1 MGAEMSDKVLLG
13 FMKPVKPEEVAG
25 KSGRGPSNFW
35 PRMAELF
42 VDSGQAM
49 MEIDY
54 KAMGRKWAAV
64 AQSLRLALKDT
75 PLKSGNGEMLSS
87 VAYVSVNKGDETI
100 YLRRRESA
108 EPVKAGRPKGST
120 RKK

>member
-1 MGAEMSDKVLLG
+1 MTDEELSA

-42 VDSGQAM
+42 VDSGETM

-54 KAMGRKWAAV
+54 RAMGRKWAAV
-64 AQSLRLALKDT
+64 AQSLRVALKET
-75 PLKSGNGEMLSS
+75 PLKNGNGEALSS
-87 VAYVSVNKGDETI
+87 VAFVSVNKADQTI
-100 YLRRRESA
+100 YLKRRDVEGEVGR
-108 EPVKAGRPKGST
+108 GRPKGSV
-120 RKK
+120 KKK